1 MIIFPKFCWAFMK
14 HIIRWNTGKKIK
26 LFPELFTN
34 TIFEY
39 REFRF
44 FMHQTIQETFF
55 LSFWGV
61 ENIVIMAM
69 KPTVR
74 LVLICIDFSV
84 ITLTSRCAFTS
95 HDKYWLTLHL
105 LIFFAKYRVKNH
117 LCVNTICNDIYVLKC
132 WVDLSFNWIVILDF
146 LFFCICKLQ
155 NRPKNLEFRN

>member
-1 MIIFPKFCWAFMK
+1 MNMQINRLAFHWKMVIGLKLNAFTTTVLKAVKHWIFS
-14 HIIRWNTGKKIK
+14 
-26 LFPELFTN
+26 
-34 TIFEY
+34 FEKVY
-39 REFRF
+39 FL
-44 FMHQTIQETFF
+44 QETFF

-69 KPTVR
+69 KPTGR

-95 HDKYWLTLHL
+95 HHKYWLTLHL